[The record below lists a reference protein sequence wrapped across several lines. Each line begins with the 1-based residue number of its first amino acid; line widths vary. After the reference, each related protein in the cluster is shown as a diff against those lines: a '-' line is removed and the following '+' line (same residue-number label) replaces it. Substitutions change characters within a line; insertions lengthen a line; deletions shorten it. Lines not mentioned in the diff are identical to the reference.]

1 MTSAENLMVEHAM
14 ISFWKPREHVR
25 EAGGAGLGALLFS
38 ASGVETVGYIGH
50 LGPYSEDNCLS
61 RRAKATP
68 LCTCLLKLEDKLLG
82 EQIV

>member
-68 LCTCLLKLEDKLLG
+68 LSTCLIKLEDKLLEG
-82 EQIV
+82 QTV